1 MFITDLSIR
10 RPTVSWVMSLIL
22 IIFGL
27 FVFWKL
33 PVRELPNGIQPPV
46 VQVQVDYKSAAASI
60 VDQEVT
66 QVLEDVIG
74 GAEGIKNIDS
84 KSENGRS
91 TINVEFDTSIDLDN
105 AANDIRERVA
115 RVVDNL
121 PSESDPPQILKRAA
135 GFTTTMWLS
144 LSSSTWSDLEL
155 GDYAERFLVDQFSSV
170 KNVGRIRV
178 GGLREL
184 SIRVWVDPIKLAAN
198 DLTIKEVESAMRGE
212 NISLPAGTLEADNID
227 LTLNLDKSY
236 NDINSIKQ
244 LPIKKKNNKVIL
256 LSDVANVEFGP
267 VSEKTLFKAQTKDQI
282 NLKTVGIGI
291 YARSGASTVELSN
304 EIKKKIIEVKKSL
317 PEELDLRVSFNRAN
331 YVEAAIEEVY
341 KTLFIAFILVV
352 LIIYL
357 FLGNLKAVIVPAIAL
372 PVSLIASFLGLYIFG
387 LSINI
392 FVLLSFILA
401 IGIITDD
408 SVIMTD
414 AIYRRIE
421 NGENSL
427 VAAYKG
433 SKQISFAIIATTL
446 ILVAVFLPLIFI
458 KGISGTLF
466 RETAIALSF
475 SIVVSSFV
483 ALTLSP
489 MLASKFLNKKT
500 SKKFIIRKFEN
511 IFSNFANFYKETLG
525 TVIYKTRTVGIFIIF
540 IIIASIL
547 LFNFSKKELLP
558 MEDRGAYLIIGATD
572 EGSSFEY
579 TQEQAQK
586 VEARL
591 LPLLQA
597 EDSPYSRFIMRVPGF
612 GSSANSYNSFIII
625 ALLDD
630 WKNRKKGQQ
639 IVLREAIGKIVTLPQ
654 ALAFPISPQSI
665 RVSSYNKPVQMV
677 IYGSTY
683 EELEEIQKKIIR
695 KLRSNKNLSRIDS
708 DYNRN
713 KPEVKLIINK
723 NKAKDLGVSTKAI
736 GETLE
741 TLYGGKKITTFNKLG
756 KEYPIIVQQ
765 YLSDRRNKEG
775 VSKIFVRSETNSK
788 LISLANLVSF
798 KEEGSAKQLAR
809 YNRQRAVTISA
820 NINEGYTLTE
830 AIKFFEEVMSSEAPK
845 NQITW
850 KGKSEE
856 IKETSNE
863 LFIIFAL
870 ALLTAYLVMA
880 ATFNSFI
887 HPFIIV
893 LTVPLAI
900 FGGLVFILFLNSS
913 VNIFSQIALIILIG
927 ISTKNSI
934 LIVDFAN
941 QIRTTGKNIDTAVKE
956 ACAVRFRPI
965 IMTSLSTMIAMMPL
979 VIGNIGPG
987 AGEGSRLAVG
997 STILGGMIIST
1008 FFTLYVTPSMYLALA
1023 KNTKRIDVIDIE
1035 LKKNYLKNNIFIFI

>member
-1 MFITDLSIR
+1 MFITELSIK

-22 IIFGL
+22 IVFGL

-46 VQVQVDYKSAAASI
+46 VQVQVDYKSASASI
-60 VDQEVT
+60 IDQEVT
-66 QVLEDVIG
+66 QVVEDVIG

-91 TINVEFDTSIDLDN
+91 TINVEFDTGIDLDN

-170 KNVGRIRV
+170 KNVGRILV

-184 SIRVWVDPIKLAAN
+184 SIRVWIDPIKLAAN
-198 DLTIKEVESAMRGE
+198 DLSITEVESAIRGE

-244 LPIKKKNNKVIL
+244 LPIKKTDNKVIL
-256 LSDVANVEFGP
+256 LSDVANIEFGP

-291 YARSGASTVELSN
+291 YARSGASTVELSKD
-304 EIKKKIIEVKKSL
+304 IKKKILEVRKSL
-317 PEELDLRVSFNRAN
+317 PNELDLRVSFNRAN
-331 YVEAAIEEVY
+331 YVEAAINEVY
-341 KTLFIAFILVV
+341 KTLVIAFILVV

-421 NGENSL
+421 NGETPL

-458 KGISGTLF
+458 EGISGTLF
-466 RETAIALSF
+466 KETAIALSF

-489 MLASKFLNKKT
+489 MLASKFLYKKS
-500 SKKFIIRKFEN
+500 SKKVFIQKFEKIFLN
-511 IFSNFANFYKETLG
+511 FSNFYRETLD
-525 TVIYKTRTVGIFIIF
+525 VLVHKTKTMATFIIF

-547 LFNFSKKELLP
+547 LFSFSKKELLP
-558 MEDRGAYLIIGATD
+558 MEDRGAYLIIGFTD
-572 EGSSFEY
+572 EGTSFEY
-579 TQEQAQK
+579 TQQQAQK

-639 IVLREAIGKIVTLPQ
+639 VVLREAIGKIVTLPQ
-654 ALAFPISPQSI
+654 AVAFPISPQSI
-665 RVSSYNKPVQMV
+665 RVSNYNKPVQMV

-683 EELEEIQKKIIR
+683 EELEEKQKKIIR
-695 KLRSNKNLSRIDS
+695 ELRSNKNLSRIES
-708 DYNRN
+708 DYSRN

-723 NKAKDLGVSTKAI
+723 NKAKDLGVSTKSI

-775 VSKIFVRSETNSK
+775 VSKIFVRSETNGK
-788 LISLANLVSF
+788 LISLANLVNF
-798 KEEGSAKQLAR
+798 KEEGSAKELAR
-809 YNRQRAVTISA
+809 YNRQPAVTISA

-830 AIKFFEEVMSSEAPK
+830 AIKYFEEVMANLAPE

-887 HPFIIV
+887 HPFIII

-934 LIVDFAN
+934 LIVDYAN
-941 QIRTTGKNIDTAVKE
+941 RIRTTGKNIELSVKE
-956 ACAVRFRPI
+956 ACAARFRPI
-965 IMTSLSTMIAMMPL
+965 IMTSLSTMIAMLPL

-1008 FFTLYVTPSMYLALA
+1008 FFTLYLTPSMYLALA
-1023 KNTKRIDVIDIE
+1023 KNTKRIDVVDLE
-1035 LKKNYLKNNIFIFI
+1035 LKKELTKK

>member
-1 MFITDLSIR
+1 M
-10 RPTVSWVMSLIL
+10 
-22 IIFGL
+22 
-27 FVFWKL
+27 
-33 PVRELPNGIQPPV
+33 
-46 VQVQVDYKSAAASI
+46 
-60 VDQEVT
+60 
-66 QVLEDVIG
+66 
-74 GAEGIKNIDS
+74 
-84 KSENGRS
+84 
-91 TINVEFDTSIDLDN
+91 
-105 AANDIRERVA
+105 
-115 RVVDNL
+115 
-121 PSESDPPQILKRAA
+121 
-135 GFTTTMWLS
+135 
-144 LSSSTWSDLEL
+144 
-155 GDYAERFLVDQFSSV
+155 
-170 KNVGRIRV
+170 
-178 GGLREL
+178 
-184 SIRVWVDPIKLAAN
+184 
-198 DLTIKEVESAMRGE
+198 
-212 NISLPAGTLEADNID
+212 D

-236 NDINSIKQ
+236 SNIDTIKQ
-244 LPIKKKNNKVIL
+244 LPIKKSANKVII
-256 LSDVANVEFGP
+256 LSDIANIEFGP
-267 VSEKTLFKAQTKDQI
+267 VSEKTLFKAQTRDQL

-291 YARSGASTVELSN
+291 YARSGASTVELSDD
-304 EIKKKIIEVKKSL
+304 IKKKIVQIKKTL
-317 PEELDLRVSFNRAN
+317 PEGLDLRVAFNRAN

-341 KTLFIAFILVV
+341 KTLVTAFILVV

-414 AIYRRIE
+414 SIYRRIE
-421 NGENSL
+421 NGETPL
-427 VAAYKG
+427 LAAYKG

-446 ILVAVFLPLIFI
+446 ILIAVFLPLIFI
-458 KGISGTLF
+458 EGISGTLF

-489 MLASKFLNKKT
+489 MLASRFLAKKT
-500 SKKFIIRKFEN
+500 MKNIVIKKFEK
-511 IFSNFANFYKETLG
+511 IFINFSNFYKETLE
-525 TVIYKTRTVGIFIIF
+525 VVMNKTKVVTCFIIF
-540 IIIASIL
+540 IVIASVL
-547 LFNFSKKELLP
+547 LFNFTKKELLP
-558 MEDRGAYLIIGATD
+558 MEDRGAYLVIGFTD

-579 TQEQAQK
+579 TQEKAQE
-586 VEARL
+586 VEKRL
-591 LPLLQA
+591 IPLLQP

-612 GSSANSYNSFIII
+612 GGNANSFNSFIII

-630 WKNRKKGQQ
+630 WKNRNKNSQT
-639 IVLREAIGKIVTLPQ
+639 VMREAIGKIVTVPQ
-654 ALAFPISPQSI
+654 AVAFPISPQSI

-677 IYGSTY
+677 IYGRTY
-683 EELEEIQKKIIR
+683 EELEQVQKNVIR
-695 KLRSNKNLSRIDS
+695 KLRSNRNLSRIES

-723 NKAKDLGVSTKAI
+723 NKAKDLGVSTQSI
-736 GETLE
+736 GRTLE
-741 TLYGGKKITTFNKLG
+741 TLYGGKKITTFNRLG

-765 YLSDRRNKEG
+765 YLSDRRNKDG
-775 VSKIFVRSETNSK
+775 ISKIFVRSETSGK
-788 LISLANLVSF
+788 LISLANLVEF
-798 KEEGSAKQLAR
+798 KEEGSAKELAR

-820 NINEGYTLTE
+820 NISEGYTLSE
-830 AIKFFEEVMSSEAPK
+830 AITFFENIMSEIAPE
-845 NQITW
+845 NQIAW

-863 LFIIFAL
+863 LFLIFGL

-900 FGGLVFILFLNSS
+900 FGGLVFILFLNTSI
-913 VNIFSQIALIILIG
+913 NIFSQIALIILIG

-941 QIRTTGKNIDTAVKE
+941 QIRTTGKNIETAVKE
-956 ACAVRFRPI
+956 ACSVRFRPI
-965 IMTSLSTMIAMMPL
+965 IMTSLSTLIAMLPL

-987 AGEGSRLAVG
+987 AGEASRLAVG
-997 STILGGMIIST
+997 ATIFGGMIIST

-1023 KNTKRIDVIDIE
+1023 RNTKRIDAIDVE
-1035 LKKNYLKNNIFIFI
+1035 LNKQLTRK

>member
-1 MFITDLSIR
+1 M
-10 RPTVSWVMSLIL
+10 
-22 IIFGL
+22 
-27 FVFWKL
+27 
-33 PVRELPNGIQPPV
+33 
-46 VQVQVDYKSAAASI
+46 
-60 VDQEVT
+60 
-66 QVLEDVIG
+66 
-74 GAEGIKNIDS
+74 
-84 KSENGRS
+84 
-91 TINVEFDTSIDLDN
+91 
-105 AANDIRERVA
+105 
-115 RVVDNL
+115 
-121 PSESDPPQILKRAA
+121 
-135 GFTTTMWLS
+135 
-144 LSSSTWSDLEL
+144 
-155 GDYAERFLVDQFSSV
+155 
-170 KNVGRIRV
+170 
-178 GGLREL
+178 
-184 SIRVWVDPIKLAAN
+184 
-198 DLTIKEVESAMRGE
+198 
-212 NISLPAGTLEADNID
+212 
-227 LTLNLDKSY
+227 
-236 NDINSIKQ
+236 
-244 LPIKKKNNKVIL
+244 
-256 LSDVANVEFGP
+256 
-267 VSEKTLFKAQTKDQI
+267 
-282 NLKTVGIGI
+282 
-291 YARSGASTVELSN
+291 
-304 EIKKKIIEVKKSL
+304 
-317 PEELDLRVSFNRAN
+317 
-331 YVEAAIEEVY
+331 
-341 KTLFIAFILVV
+341 
-352 LIIYL
+352 
-357 FLGNLKAVIVPAIAL
+357 VPAIAL

-421 NGENSL
+421 NGETPL
-427 VAAYKG
+427 VAAYRG
-433 SKQISFAIIATTL
+433 SKQISFAIVATTL

-458 KGISGTLF
+458 EGITGTLF
-466 RETAIALSF
+466 KETAIALSF
-475 SIVVSSFV
+475 SIIISSFV

-489 MLASKFLNKKT
+489 MLASKFLNKKK
-500 SKKFIIRKFEN
+500 SKKIFVQKFDK
-511 IFSNFANFYKETLG
+511 IFSSFSNFYEDSLEVVVNKAKS
-525 TVIYKTRTVGIFIIF
+525 VGVFIIF
-540 IIIASIL
+540 IMITSAL
-547 LFNFSKKELLP
+547 LFSFSKKELLP

-597 EDSPYSRFIMRVPGF
+597 ENSPYSRFIMRVPGF
-612 GSSANSYNSFIII
+612 GNSANSYNSFIII

-630 WKNRKKGQQ
+630 WKKREKGQQ
-639 IVLREAIGKIVTLPQ
+639 VVLREAIGKIVTLPQ

-665 RVSSYNKPVQMV
+665 RVSNYNKPVQMV
-677 IYGSTY
+677 IYGNTY
-683 EELEEIQKKIIR
+683 DELELIQKKVIR
-695 KLRSNKNLSRIDS
+695 ALRSNKNLSRIES

-713 KPEVKLIINK
+713 KPEVKLIVNK
-723 NKAKDLGVSTKAI
+723 NKAKDLGVSTKTI

-765 YLSDRRNKEG
+765 YISDRRNKDG
-775 VSKIFVRSETNSK
+775 ISKIFVRSETNTK
-788 LISLANLVSF
+788 LISMANLISF
-798 KEEGSAKQLAR
+798 KNEGTAKQLAR

-830 AIKFFEEVMSSEAPK
+830 AIKFFENVMADIAPK
-845 NQITW
+845 NQKTW

-863 LFIIFAL
+863 LFMIFAL

-887 HPFIIV
+887 HPFIII

-934 LIVDFAN
+934 LIVDYAN
-941 QIRTTGKNIDTAVKE
+941 QIRATGKNVISAVKE
-956 ACAVRFRPI
+956 ACLIRFRPI
-965 IMTSLSTMIAMMPL
+965 IMTSLSTMIAMLPL

-1008 FFTLYVTPSMYLALA
+1008 FFTLYVTPTMYLALA
-1023 KNTKRIDVIDIE
+1023 KNTKRIDSVDLE
-1035 LKKNYLKNNIFIFI
+1035 LRRELFKK

>member
-1 MFITDLSIR
+1 MYLTEVSIR
-10 RPTVSWVMSLIL
+10 RPVISWVMSLIL
-22 IIFGL
+22 ILFGI

-33 PVRELPNGIQPPV
+33 PVRELPSGLQPPI
-46 VQVQVDYKSAAASI
+46 VQIQIDYKSAAAPI

-66 QVLEDVIG
+66 QVVEDVIG
-74 GAEGIKNIDS
+74 GAEGIKNIES

-91 TINVEFDTSIDLDN
+91 TINVIFDTEIDLDN

-115 RVVDNL
+115 RIIDNL
-121 PSESDPPQILKRAA
+121 PTESDPPQILKQAA

-155 GDYAERFLVDQFSSV
+155 GDYAERYLVDTFSSV

-184 SIRVWVDPIKLAAN
+184 SIRVWIDPIKLAAN
-198 DLTIKEVESAMRGE
+198 DLTVQDVELALRRE
-212 NISLPAGTLEADNID
+212 NIRLPAGTLEANNID
-227 LTLNLDKSY
+227 LNLSLDKSY
-236 NDINSIKQ
+236 SDIDKIKQ
-244 LPIKKKNNKVIL
+244 LPIKKNEKKVLL
-256 LSDVANVEFGP
+256 LSDVANIEFGP
-267 VSEKTLFKAQTKDQI
+267 VSEKTLFKAQTKNKI

-291 YARSGASTVELSN
+291 YAKSGASTVELSKT
-304 EIKKKIIEVKKSL
+304 IRVKVAQVSKTL
-317 PEELDLRVSFNRAN
+317 PEGLTLEVAFDRAN
-331 YVEAAIEEVY
+331 YVSAAIEEVY
-341 KTLFIAFILVV
+341 KTLIIAFILVV
-352 LIIYL
+352 IIIYL

-372 PVSLIASFLGLYIFG
+372 PVSLIASFLGLYLFG

-421 NGENSL
+421 KGETPL

-433 SKQISFAIIATTL
+433 SKQITFAIIATTL
-446 ILVAVFLPLIFI
+446 ILIAVFLPLIFI
-458 KGISGTLF
+458 EGISGTLF
-466 RETAIALSF
+466 KETAIALSF
-475 SIVVSSFV
+475 SIIISSFV

-489 MLASKFLNKKT
+489 MLASKFLTKKT
-500 SKKFIIRKFEN
+500 NKNFIIKKFEKYFQS
-511 IFSNFANFYKETLG
+511 FSKFYKETLNILIDKSKM
-525 TVIYKTRTVGIFIIF
+525 VSIFIIF
-540 IIIASIL
+540 IIITSIL

-558 MEDRGAYLIIGATD
+558 MEDRGAYLVIGFTD

-579 TQEQAQK
+579 TQEKAQIIEK
-586 VEARL
+586 RL
-591 LPLLQA
+591 TPLLQA
-597 EDSPYSRFIMRVPGF
+597 DDSPYARFIMRVPGF

-625 ALLDD
+625 ALLDN
-630 WKNRKKGQQ
+630 WKNRDKNSQT
-639 IVLREAIGKIVTLPQ
+639 IMREAIGKIVTVPQ
-654 ALAFPISPQSI
+654 AVAFPISPQSI

-683 EELEEIQKKIIR
+683 EELEEIQKKIINNLR
-695 KLRSNKNLSRIDS
+695 KNPSLSRIES
-708 DYNRN
+708 DYSRN

-723 NKAKDLGVSTKAI
+723 SKAKDLGISTESI
-736 GETLE
+736 GRTLE
-741 TLYGGKKITTFNKLG
+741 ILYGGKKVTTFNKLG
-756 KEYPIIVQQ
+756 KEYPIILQQ
-765 YLSDRRNKEG
+765 YISDRRNKDG
-775 VSKIFVRSETNSK
+775 ISKIFVRSKDGE
-788 LISLANLVSF
+788 LISLVNLVEF
-798 KEEGSAKQLAR
+798 VEEGNAKELNR

-820 NINEGYTLTE
+820 NINENYTLSE
-830 AIKFFEEVMSSEAPK
+830 AIRFLEDTVSQVSPE
-845 NQITW
+845 NQIAW

-856 IKETSNE
+856 LKETTNE

-880 ATFNSFI
+880 ATFNSFV
-887 HPFIIV
+887 HPFIII

-941 QIRTTGKNIDTAVKE
+941 QLRTKGKNIQDSIKE
-956 ACAVRFRPI
+956 ACDLRFRPI
-965 IMTSLSTMIAMMPL
+965 IMTSLSTMIAMLPL

-987 AGEGSRLAVG
+987 AGEASRLSVG

-1008 FFTLYVTPSMYLALA
+1008 FFTLYVTPSMYLLLA
-1023 KNTKRIDVIDIE
+1023 KNTKRIDAVDID
-1035 LKKNYLKNNIFIFI
+1035 LKKQLN

>member
-1 MFITDLSIR
+1 MFITELSIR
-10 RPTVSWVMSLIL
+10 RPVVSWVMSLIL
-22 IIFGL
+22 IVFGL

-33 PVRELPNGIQPPV
+33 PVRELPSGIQPPV
-46 VQVQVDYKSAAASI
+46 VQVQVNYNSAAAPL
-60 VDQEVT
+60 VNQEVT

-91 TINVEFDTSIDLDN
+91 TINIEFDTSIELDN
-105 AANDIRERVA
+105 AANDVRERVA

-121 PSESDPPQILKRAA
+121 PSEADPPQILKRAA
-135 GFTTTMWLS
+135 GFTTTMWLA

-155 GDYAERFLVDQFSSV
+155 GDYAERYLVDTFSSV
-170 KNVGRIRV
+170 KNVGRILV

-184 SIRVWVDPIKLAAN
+184 SIRVWIDPIKLAAN
-198 DLTIKEVESAMRGE
+198 DLTIQEVEQALRGE
-212 NISLPAGTLEADNID
+212 NIRLPAGTLEADNID

-236 NDINSIKQ
+236 NSIETIEQ
-244 LPIKKKNNKVIL
+244 LPIKKNNKQIVT
-256 LSDVANVEFGP
+256 LSDVAKIEFGP
-267 VSEKTLFKAQTKDQI
+267 VSEKTLFKAQRKDQL

-291 YARSGASTVELSN
+291 YARSGASTVELSK
-304 EIKKKIIEVKKSL
+304 EIKKKIFEVNKTL
-317 PEELDLRVSFNRAN
+317 PDGLKLEIAFNRAT
-331 YVEAAIEEVY
+331 YVGAAINEVY
-341 KTLFIAFILVV
+341 KTLVIAFILVV
-352 LIIYL
+352 IIIYL

-372 PVSLIASFLGLYIFG
+372 PVSLIASFLGIYLFG

-421 NGENSL
+421 NGETPL
-427 VAAYKG
+427 VASYKG
-433 SKQISFAIIATTL
+433 SKQITFAIIATTL
-446 ILVAVFLPLIFI
+446 ILIAVFLPLIFI
-458 KGISGTLF
+458 EGISGTLF
-466 RETAIALSF
+466 KETAIALSF

-489 MLASKFLNKKT
+489 MLASKFLTKKT
-500 SKKFIIRKFEN
+500 DKNFIINRFEKFFLS
-511 IFSNFANFYKETLG
+511 FSKFYEETL
-525 TVIYKTRTVGIFIIF
+525 TVLMKKTKSITIFIIL
-540 IIIASIL
+540 IIVGSIL
-547 LFNFSKKELLP
+547 LFDFSKKELLP
-558 MEDRGAYLIIGATD
+558 MEDRGAYLVIGFTD

-579 TQEQAQK
+579 TQEKAQVIEK
-586 VEARL
+586 RL
-591 LPLLQA
+591 IPLLQ
-597 EDSPYSRFIMRVPGF
+597 EENSPYSRFIMRVPGF
-612 GSSANSYNSFIII
+612 GSSANSFNSFIII
-625 ALLDD
+625 ALLDNWD
-630 WKNRKKGQQ
+630 NRKKNSQT
-639 IVLREAIGKIVTLPQ
+639 VMREAIGKIVTVPQ
-654 ALAFPISPQSI
+654 AVAFPISPQSI

-683 EELEEIQKKIIR
+683 EELEKIQSQVIR
-695 KLRSNKNLSRIDS
+695 TLRKNGNLSRIES
-708 DYNRN
+708 DYSRN
-713 KPEVKLIINK
+713 KPEVKLLINK
-723 NKAKDLGVSTKAI
+723 NKAKDLGVSTEKI
-736 GETLE
+736 GRTLE
-741 TLYGGKKITTFNKLG
+741 TLYGGKRVTTFNKLG
-756 KEYPIIVQQ
+756 KEYPIILQQ
-765 YLSDRRNKEG
+765 YLADRRNKEG
-775 VSKIFVRSETNSK
+775 ISKIFVRSDTTGK
-788 LISLANLVSF
+788 LISLVNLVDF
-798 KEEGSAKQLAR
+798 KEVGAAKELSR
-809 YNRQRAVTISA
+809 YNRQPAVTISA
-820 NINEGYTLTE
+820 NISENYSLSD
-830 AIKFFEEVMSSEAPK
+830 AIKYLENTMEKVAPQ

-856 IKETSNE
+856 VKETSNE

-880 ATFNSFI
+880 ATFNSFV
-887 HPFIIV
+887 HPFIII

-934 LIVDFAN
+934 LIVDYAN
-941 QIRTTGKNIDTAVKE
+941 QIRTKGKNIETAVKE
-956 ACAVRFRPI
+956 ACSIRFRPI

-1008 FFTLYVTPSMYLALA
+1008 FFTLYVTPTMYLALA
-1023 KNTKRIDVIDIE
+1023 KNTKRIDAVDIE
-1035 LKKNYLKNNIFIFI
+1035 LKKELR

>member
-1 MFITDLSIR
+1 MLITELSIR
-10 RPTVSWVMSLIL
+10 RPVVSWVMSLIL
-22 IIFGL
+22 IVFGL

-33 PVRELPNGIQPPV
+33 PVRELPSGLQPPV
-46 VQVQVDYKSAAASI
+46 VQVQVDYASASAPI
-60 VDQEVT
+60 IDQEVT

-84 KSENGRS
+84 KSSNGRS
-91 TINVEFDTSIDLDN
+91 TIKVEFDTSIDLDN

-121 PSESDPPQILKRAA
+121 PSESDPPQILKQAA
-135 GFTTTMWLS
+135 GFTTTMWLA

-155 GDYAERFLVDQFSSV
+155 GDYAERYLVDTFSSV
-170 KNVGRIRV
+170 KNVGRILV

-198 DLTIKEVESAMRGE
+198 DLTVQEVERALRGE
-212 NISLPAGTLEADNID
+212 NIRLPAGTLEANNID

-236 NDINSIKQ
+236 NSIETIKQ
-244 LPIKKKNNKVIL
+244 LPIKKTNKKVVV
-256 LSDVANVEFGP
+256 LSDVANIEFGP
-267 VSEKTLFKAQTKDQI
+267 VSEKTLFKAQRKDQL

-291 YARSGASTVELSN
+291 YARSGASTVELSK
-304 EIKKKIIEVKKSL
+304 EIKKKITEVNKSL
-317 PEELDLRVSFNRAN
+317 PEGLKIEIAFNRAT
-331 YVEAAIEEVY
+331 YIGAAINEVY
-341 KTLFIAFILVV
+341 KTLIIAFVLVV
-352 LIIYL
+352 IIIYL

-372 PVSLIASFLGLYIFG
+372 PVSLIASFLGIYIFG

-421 NGENSL
+421 NGENPL

-433 SKQISFAIIATTL
+433 SKQITFAIIATTL
-446 ILVAVFLPLIFI
+446 ILIAVFLPLIFI
-458 KGISGTLF
+458 EGISGTLF

-489 MLASKFLNKKT
+489 MLASKFLNKKNN
-500 SKKFIIRKFEN
+500 KNFFIRKFEKFFLG
-511 IFSNFANFYKETLG
+511 FSKFYQETLE
-525 TVIYKTRTVGIFIIF
+525 VLVKKTKTISVFIIF
-540 IIIASIL
+540 IIIASVL

-558 MEDRGAYLIIGATD
+558 MEDRGAYLVIGFTD

-579 TQEQAQK
+579 TQEKAQVIEK
-586 VEARL
+586 RL
-591 LPLLQA
+591 IPLLQA
-597 EDSPYSRFIMRVPGF
+597 ENSPYSRFIMRVPGF
-612 GSSANSYNSFIII
+612 GSSATSYNSFIII
-625 ALLDD
+625 ALLDH
-630 WKNRKKGQQ
+630 WKNRKQDSQ
-639 IVLREAIGKIVTLPQ
+639 TVMRQAIGKIVTVPQ
-654 ALAFPISPQSI
+654 AVAFPISPQSI

-683 EELEEIQKKIIR
+683 EELESIQNEVIG
-695 KLRSNKNLSRIDS
+695 KLRRNRNLSRIES
-708 DYNRN
+708 DYSRN

-723 NKAKDLGVSTKAI
+723 NKAKDLGVST
-736 GETLE
+736 ETVGKSLE
-741 TLYGGKKITTFNKLG
+741 TLYGGKRVTTFNKLG
-756 KEYPIIVQQ
+756 KEYPIILQQ

-775 VSKIFVRSETNSK
+775 ISKIFVRSDTTGK
-788 LISLANLVSF
+788 LISLVNLVNF
-798 KEEGSAKQLAR
+798 KEEGTAKELSR

-820 NINEGYTLTE
+820 NISENYTLSE
-830 AIKFFEEVMSSEAPK
+830 AIKYLENIMAEVSPK
-845 NQITW
+845 SQITW

-887 HPFIIV
+887 HPFIII

-913 VNIFSQIALIILIG
+913 VNIFSQIALVILIG

-934 LIVDFAN
+934 LIVDYAN
-941 QIRTTGKNIDTAVKE
+941 QIRTTGKNIETAVKE
-956 ACAVRFRPI
+956 ACSIRFRPI

-997 STILGGMIIST
+997 ATILGGMIIST
-1008 FFTLYVTPSMYLALA
+1008 FFTLYVTPTMYLSLA
-1023 KNTKRIDVIDIE
+1023 KNTKRIDAVDIE
-1035 LKKNYLKNNIFIFI
+1035 LKKELR

>member
-1 MFITDLSIR
+1 MFITALSIK
-10 RPTVSWVMSLIL
+10 RPVVSAVFSLIL
-22 IIFGL
+22 VVLGL
-27 FVFWKL
+27 FGFWKL
-33 PVRELPNGIQPPV
+33 PVRELPSGLQPPV
-46 VQVQVDYKSAAASI
+46 VQVQVDYASASAPI
-60 VDQEVT
+60 IDQEVT

-84 KSENGRS
+84 KSSNGRS
-91 TINVEFDTSIDLDN
+91 TIKVEFDTSIDLDN
-105 AANDIRERVA
+105 AAYDIRERVA

-121 PSESDPPQILKRAA
+121 PSESDPPQILKQAA
-135 GFTTTMWLS
+135 GFTTTMWLA

-155 GDYAERFLVDQFSSV
+155 GDYAERYLVDTFSSV
-170 KNVGRIRV
+170 KNVGRILV

-198 DLTIKEVESAMRGE
+198 DLTVQEVERALRGE
-212 NISLPAGTLEADNID
+212 NIRLPAGTLEANNID

-236 NDINSIKQ
+236 NSIETIKQ
-244 LPIKKKNNKVIL
+244 LPIKKTNKKVVV
-256 LSDVANVEFGP
+256 LSDVANIEFGP
-267 VSEKTLFKAQTKDQI
+267 VSEKTLFKAQRKDQL

-291 YARSGASTVELSN
+291 YARSGASTVELSK
-304 EIKKKIIEVKKSL
+304 EKKKKIAKVNKSL
-317 PEELDLRVSFNRAN
+317 PDGLELEVAFNRAT
-331 YVEAAIEEVY
+331 YIGAAINEVY
-341 KTLFIAFILVV
+341 KTLIIAFVLVV
-352 LIIYL
+352 IIIYL

-372 PVSLIASFLGLYIFG
+372 PVSLIASFLGIYIFG

-421 NGENSL
+421 NGENPL

-433 SKQISFAIIATTL
+433 SKQITFAIIATTL
-446 ILVAVFLPLIFI
+446 ILIAVFLPLIFI
-458 KGISGTLF
+458 EGISGTLF

-489 MLASKFLNKKT
+489 MLASKFLNKKNN
-500 SKKFIIRKFEN
+500 KNFIIRKFEK
-511 IFSNFANFYKETLG
+511 FFLGFAKFYRETLEVLVKKTK
-525 TVIYKTRTVGIFIIF
+525 TVSVFIIF
-540 IIIASIL
+540 IIVASIL

-558 MEDRGAYLIIGATD
+558 MEDRGAYLVIGFTD

-579 TQEQAQK
+579 TQEKAQVIEK
-586 VEARL
+586 RL
-591 LPLLQA
+591 IPLLQA
-597 EDSPYSRFIMRVPGF
+597 ENSPYSRFIMRVPGF
-612 GSSANSYNSFIII
+612 GSSATSYNSFIII
-625 ALLDD
+625 ALLDH
-630 WKNRKKGQQ
+630 WKNRKQDSQ
-639 IVLREAIGKIVTLPQ
+639 TVMRQAIGKIVTVPQ
-654 ALAFPISPQSI
+654 AVAFPISPQSI

-683 EELEEIQKKIIR
+683 EELERIQSEVIG
-695 KLRSNKNLSRIDS
+695 KLRRNNNLSRLES
-708 DYNRN
+708 DYTRN

-723 NKAKDLGVSTKAI
+723 NKAKDLGVSTETI
-736 GETLE
+736 GKSLE
-741 TLYGGKKITTFNKLG
+741 TLYGGKRVTTFNKLG
-756 KEYPIIVQQ
+756 KEYPIILQQ

-775 VSKIFVRSETNSK
+775 ISKIFVRSDTTGK
-788 LISLANLVSF
+788 LISLTNLVNF
-798 KEEGSAKQLAR
+798 KEEGTAKELAR

-820 NINEGYTLTE
+820 NISENYTLSE
-830 AIKFFEEVMSSEAPK
+830 AIKYLENTMAEVSPQS
-845 NQITW
+845 QITW

-887 HPFIIV
+887 HPFIII

-913 VNIFSQIALIILIG
+913 INIFSQIALVILIG

-934 LIVDFAN
+934 LIVDYAN
-941 QIRTTGKNIDTAVKE
+941 QIRTTGKNIETAVKE
-956 ACAVRFRPI
+956 ACSIRFRPI

-997 STILGGMIIST
+997 ATILGGMIIST
-1008 FFTLYVTPSMYLALA
+1008 FFTLYVTPTMYLALA
-1023 KNTKRIDVIDIE
+1023 KNTKRIDAIDLE
-1035 LKKNYLKNNIFIFI
+1035 LNRQLKR

>member
-372 PVSLIASFLGLYIFG
+372 PVSLIASFLGLYVFG

-500 SKKFIIRKFEN
+500 SKKFIIQKFEN
-511 IFSNFANFYKETLG
+511 IFLNFANFYKETLG
-525 TVIYKTRTVGIFIIF
+525 TVIYKTRTVGIFIIL

-547 LFNFSKKELLP
+547 LFTFSKKELLP

-1035 LKKNYLKNNIFIFI
+1035 LKRELSKK

>member
-1 MFITDLSIR
+1 MFITELSIK

-46 VQVQVDYKSAAASI
+46 VQIQVDYKSAAASV

-66 QVLEDVIG
+66 QVVEDVIG

-115 RVVDNL
+115 RIVDNL

-144 LSSSTWSDLEL
+144 LSSSSWSDLEL
-155 GDYAERFLVDQFSSV
+155 GDYAERFLIDQFSSV

-184 SIRVWVDPIKLAAN
+184 SIRVWIDPIRLAAN
-198 DLTIKEVESAMRGE
+198 NLTIQEVEVALRGE
-212 NISLPAGTLEADNID
+212 NISLPAGTLEANNID

-236 NDINSIKQ
+236 NDINTIKQ
-244 LPIKKKNNKVIL
+244 LPIKKTGNKVIL
-256 LSDVANVEFGP
+256 LSDVANIEFGP
-267 VSEKTLFKAQTKDQI
+267 VSEKTLFKAQTRDQI

-304 EIKKKIIEVKKSL
+304 DIKKKMVEVKKSL

-341 KTLFIAFILVV
+341 KTLMIAFILVV
-352 LIIYL
+352 MIIYL

-421 NGENSL
+421 NGETPL

-458 KGISGTLF
+458 EGISGTLF
-466 RETAIALSF
+466 KETAIALSF

-489 MLASKFLNKKT
+489 MLASKFLHKKT
-500 SKKFIIRKFEN
+500 SKIIFIQKFEK
-511 IFSNFANFYKETLG
+511 IFLSFANFYKETLNIIINKTK
-525 TVIYKTRTVGIFIIF
+525 TVSIFIIF
-540 IIIASIL
+540 IIIASVL
-547 LFNFSKKELLP
+547 LFSFSKKELLP

-591 LPLLQA
+591 IPLLQT
-597 EDSPYSRFIMRVPGF
+597 EDSSYSRFIMRVPGF

-639 IVLREAIGKIVTLPQ
+639 DILREAIGKIVTLPQ

-665 RVSSYNKPVQMV
+665 RVSNYNKPVQMV

-683 EELEEIQKKIIR
+683 EELEKTQKKVIK
-695 KLRSNKNLSRIDS
+695 KLRSNKNLSRIES

-713 KPEVKLIINK
+713 KPEIKLIINK
-723 NKAKDLGVSTKAI
+723 NKAKDLGVSIKSI

-775 VSKIFVRSETNSK
+775 ISKIFIRSETSKK
-788 LISLANLVSF
+788 LISLANLVNF
-798 KEEGSAKQLAR
+798 KEQGSAKELAR
-809 YNRQRAVTISA
+809 YNRQRAITISA
-820 NINEGYTLTE
+820 NINENYTLTE
-830 AIKFFEEVMSSEAPK
+830 AMKYFEEVVTELAPE

-900 FGGLVFILFLNSS
+900 FGGLIFILFLNSS

-934 LIVDFAN
+934 LIIDYAN
-941 QIRTTGKNIDTAVKE
+941 QIRTTGKNIETAVKD
-956 ACAVRFRPI
+956 ACTVRFRPI

-1023 KNTKRIDVIDIE
+1023 KNTKRIDAVDIE
-1035 LKKNYLKNNIFIFI
+1035 LNKQIFKK

>member
-1 MFITDLSIR
+1 MFITELSIK

-22 IIFGL
+22 IVFGL

-46 VQVQVDYKSAAASI
+46 VQVQVDYKSASASI
-60 VDQEVT
+60 IDQEVT
-66 QVLEDVIG
+66 QVVEDVIG

-91 TINVEFDTSIDLDN
+91 TINVEFDTGIDLDN

-170 KNVGRIRV
+170 KNVGRILV

-184 SIRVWVDPIKLAAN
+184 SIRVWIDPIKLAAN
-198 DLTIKEVESAMRGE
+198 DLSITEVESAIRGE

-236 NDINSIKQ
+236 NDIDSIKQ
-244 LPIKKKNNKVIL
+244 LPIKKTDNKVIL
-256 LSDVANVEFGP
+256 LSDVANIEFGP

-291 YARSGASTVELSN
+291 YARSGASTVELSKD
-304 EIKKKIIEVKKSL
+304 IKKKILEVRKSL
-317 PEELDLRVSFNRAN
+317 PDELDLRVSFNRAN
-331 YVEAAIEEVY
+331 YVEAAINEVY
-341 KTLFIAFILVV
+341 KTLVIAFILVV

-421 NGENSL
+421 NGETPL

-458 KGISGTLF
+458 EGISGTLF
-466 RETAIALSF
+466 KETAIALSF

-489 MLASKFLNKKT
+489 MLASKFLYKKS
-500 SKKFIIRKFEN
+500 SKKVFIQKFERIFLN
-511 IFSNFANFYKETLG
+511 FSNFYRETLD
-525 TVIYKTRTVGIFIIF
+525 VLVHKTKTMATFIIF

-547 LFNFSKKELLP
+547 LFSFSKKELLP
-558 MEDRGAYLIIGATD
+558 MEDRGAYLIIGFTD
-572 EGSSFEY
+572 EGTSFEY
-579 TQEQAQK
+579 TQQQAQK

-639 IVLREAIGKIVTLPQ
+639 VVLREAIGKIVTLPQ
-654 ALAFPISPQSI
+654 AVAFPISPQSI
-665 RVSSYNKPVQMV
+665 RVSNYNKPVQMV

-683 EELEEIQKKIIR
+683 EELEEKQKKIIR
-695 KLRSNKNLSRIDS
+695 ELRSNKNLSRIES

-723 NKAKDLGVSTKAI
+723 NKAKDLGVSTKSI

-775 VSKIFVRSETNSK
+775 VSKIFVRSETNGK
-788 LISLANLVSF
+788 LISLANLVNF
-798 KEEGSAKQLAR
+798 KEEGSAKELAR
-809 YNRQRAVTISA
+809 YNRQPAVTISA

-830 AIKFFEEVMSSEAPK
+830 AIKYFEEVMANLAPE

-887 HPFIIV
+887 HPFIII

-934 LIVDFAN
+934 LIVDYAN
-941 QIRTTGKNIDTAVKE
+941 RIRTTGKNIELSVKE
-956 ACAVRFRPI
+956 ACAARFRPI
-965 IMTSLSTMIAMMPL
+965 IMTSLSTMIAMLPL

-1008 FFTLYVTPSMYLALA
+1008 FFTLYLTPSMYLALA
-1023 KNTKRIDVIDIE
+1023 KNTKRIDVVDLE
-1035 LKKNYLKNNIFIFI
+1035 LKKELTKK

>member
-10 RPTVSWVMSLIL
+10 RPVVSSVFSLIL
-22 IIFGL
+22 IVFGI

-33 PVRELPNGIQPPV
+33 PVRELPSGLQPPV
-46 VQVQVDYKSAAASI
+46 VQIQVDYKSAAAPI
-60 VDQEVT
+60 IDQEVT
-66 QVLEDVIG
+66 QVIEDVIG

-84 KSENGRS
+84 KSSNGRS
-91 TINVEFDTSIDLDN
+91 TIKVEFDTSIDLDN

-121 PSESDPPQILKRAA
+121 PSESDPPQILKQAA
-135 GFTTTMWLS
+135 GFTTTMWLA

-155 GDYAERFLVDQFSSV
+155 GDYAERYLVDTFSSV
-170 KNVGRIRV
+170 KNVGRILV

-198 DLTIKEVESAMRGE
+198 DLTVQEVERALRGE
-212 NISLPAGTLEADNID
+212 NIRLPAGTLEANNID

-236 NDINSIKQ
+236 NSIETIKQ
-244 LPIKKKNNKVIL
+244 LPIKKTNKKVVV
-256 LSDVANVEFGP
+256 LSDVANIEFGP
-267 VSEKTLFKAQTKDQI
+267 VSEKTLFKAQRKDQL

-291 YARSGASTVELSN
+291 YARSGASTVELSK
-304 EIKKKIIEVKKSL
+304 EIKKKIAKVNKSL
-317 PEELDLRVSFNRAN
+317 PEGLELEVAFNRAT
-331 YVEAAIEEVY
+331 YIGAAINEVY
-341 KTLFIAFILVV
+341 KTLIIAFVLVV
-352 LIIYL
+352 IIIYL

-372 PVSLIASFLGLYIFG
+372 PVSLIASFLGIYIFG

-421 NGENSL
+421 NGENPL

-433 SKQISFAIIATTL
+433 SKQITFAIIATTL
-446 ILVAVFLPLIFI
+446 ILIAVFLPLIFI
-458 KGISGTLF
+458 EGISGTLF

-489 MLASKFLNKKT
+489 MLASKFLNKKNN
-500 SKKFIIRKFEN
+500 KNFIIRKFEKFFLG
-511 IFSNFANFYKETLG
+511 FSKFYQETLEVLVKKTK
-525 TVIYKTRTVGIFIIF
+525 TVSVFIIF
-540 IIIASIL
+540 IIVASIL

-558 MEDRGAYLIIGATD
+558 IEDRGAYLVIGFTD

-579 TQEQAQK
+579 TQEKAQVIEK
-586 VEARL
+586 RL
-591 LPLLQA
+591 IPLLQA
-597 EDSPYSRFIMRVPGF
+597 ENSPYSRFIMRVPGF
-612 GSSANSYNSFIII
+612 GSSATSYNSFIII
-625 ALLDD
+625 ALLDH
-630 WKNRKKGQQ
+630 WKNRKQDSQ
-639 IVLREAIGKIVTLPQ
+639 TVMRQAIGKIVTVPQ
-654 ALAFPISPQSI
+654 AVAFPISPQSI

-683 EELEEIQKKIIR
+683 EELERIQSEVIG
-695 KLRSNKNLSRIDS
+695 KLRRNRNLSRLES
-708 DYNRN
+708 DYTRN

-723 NKAKDLGVSTKAI
+723 NKAKDLGVSTETI
-736 GETLE
+736 GKSLE
-741 TLYGGKKITTFNKLG
+741 TLYGGKRVTTFNKLG
-756 KEYPIIVQQ
+756 KEYPIILQQ

-775 VSKIFVRSETNSK
+775 ISKIFVRSDTTGK
-788 LISLANLVSF
+788 LISLTNLVNF
-798 KEEGSAKQLAR
+798 KEEGTAKELAR

-820 NINEGYTLTE
+820 NISENYTLSE
-830 AIKFFEEVMSSEAPK
+830 AIKYLENTMAEVSPQS
-845 NQITW
+845 QITW

-887 HPFIIV
+887 HPFIII

-913 VNIFSQIALIILIG
+913 INIFSQIALVILIG

-934 LIVDFAN
+934 LIVDYAN
-941 QIRTTGKNIDTAVKE
+941 QIRTTGKNIETAVKE
-956 ACAVRFRPI
+956 ACSIRFRPI

-997 STILGGMIIST
+997 ATILGGMIIST
-1008 FFTLYVTPSMYLALA
+1008 FFTLYVTPTMYLALA
-1023 KNTKRIDVIDIE
+1023 KNTKRIDAIDLE
-1035 LKKNYLKNNIFIFI
+1035 LNRQLKR

>member
-1 MFITDLSIR
+1 MFITDLSIK
-10 RPTVSWVMSLIL
+10 RPAVSWVMSLIL

-46 VQVQVDYKSAAASI
+46 VQIQVNYKSAAASI
-60 VDQEVT
+60 VDQEIT
-66 QVLEDVIG
+66 QVVEDVIG

-91 TINVEFDTSIDLDN
+91 TINVEFDTSINLDN
-105 AANDIRERVA
+105 AANDIRERVS

-121 PSESDPPQILKRAA
+121 PTESDPPQILKRAA

-144 LSSSTWSDLEL
+144 LSSKTWSDLEL
-155 GDYAERFLVDQFSSV
+155 GDYAERYLIDQFSSV
-170 KNVGRIRV
+170 RNVGRILV

-184 SIRVWVDPIKLAAN
+184 SIRVWIDPIKLAAN
-198 DLTIKEVESAMRGE
+198 DLTIQEVEKALRGE
-212 NISLPAGTLEADNID
+212 NISLPAGTLEAENVD

-236 NDINSIKQ
+236 NNVKTLEQ
-244 LPIKKKNNKVIL
+244 LPIKKSSNKIIL
-256 LSDVANVEFGP
+256 LSDIANIEFGP

-291 YARSGASTVELSN
+291 YAKSGASTVELSEN
-304 EIKKKIIEVKKSL
+304 IKKRIIEVKKSL
-317 PEELDLRVSFNRAN
+317 PDELDLRVSFNRAT
-331 YVEAAIEEVY
+331 YVKAAINEVY
-341 KTLFIAFILVV
+341 KTLIIAFILVV
-352 LIIYL
+352 IIIYL

-372 PVSLIASFLGLYIFG
+372 PVSLIASFLGLYLFD

-421 NGENSL
+421 NGESPL

-446 ILVAVFLPLIFI
+446 ILIAVFLPLIFI
-458 KGISGTLF
+458 EGISGTLF

-475 SIVVSSFV
+475 SIIVSSFV

-489 MLASKFLNKKT
+489 MLASKFLTKRNLKNKIV
-500 SKKFIIRKFEN
+500 KKFERFFLN
-511 IFSNFANFYKETLG
+511 LSNVYKDTLS
-525 TVIYKTRTVGIFIIF
+525 VLINKSKLVSIFIIF
-540 IIIASIL
+540 IVLISIF
-547 LFNFSKKELLP
+547 LFNFTKKELLP
-558 MEDRGAYLIIGATD
+558 MEDRGVYLVIGFTD
-572 EGSSFEY
+572 EGRSFEY
-579 TQEQAQK
+579 TQEKAQE
-586 VEARL
+586 VEKRL
-591 LPLLQA
+591 IPLLQA

-625 ALLDD
+625 ALLDN
-630 WKNRKKGQQ
+630 WKNRSKDSQT
-639 IVLREAIGKIVTLPQ
+639 IMREAIGKIVTLPE
-654 ALAFPISPQSI
+654 AVAFPISPQSI
-665 RVSSYNKPVQMV
+665 RISNYNKPVQMV
-677 IYGSTY
+677 IYGRTY
-683 EELEEIQKKIIR
+683 EELEKIQNNVIKKIR
-695 KLRSNKNLSRIDS
+695 LNKNLSRIES

-723 NKAKDLGVSTKAI
+723 NIAKDLGVSTESI
-736 GETLE
+736 GKTLE
-741 TLYGGKKITTFNKLG
+741 TLYGGKKITTFNRLG

-765 YLSDRRNKEG
+765 YLSDRRNKDG
-775 VSKIFVRSETNSK
+775 ISKIFVRSETSGK
-788 LISLANLVSF
+788 LISLANLVKF
-798 KEEGSAKQLAR
+798 KEEGSAKELSR
-809 YNRQRAVTISA
+809 YNRQSAVTISA
-820 NINEGYTLTE
+820 NISENYTLSE
-830 AIKFFEEVMSSEAPK
+830 AISYLENTMIEIAPN

-856 IKETSNE
+856 IKETSSE
-863 LFIIFAL
+863 LMIIFIL

-887 HPFIIV
+887 HPFIII

-913 VNIFSQIALIILIG
+913 INIFSQIALIILIG

-934 LIVDFAN
+934 LIVDYAN
-941 QIRTTGKNIDTAVKE
+941 QIRTTGKNIESAVRD
-956 ACAVRFRPI
+956 ACNIRFRPI
-965 IMTSLSTMIAMMPL
+965 MMTSLSTMIAMLPL

-997 STILGGMIIST
+997 ATILGGMIIST
-1008 FFTLYVTPSMYLALA
+1008 IFTLYVTPSMYIALA
-1023 KNTKRIDVIDIE
+1023 KKTNRIDAVDIE
-1035 LKKNYLKNNIFIFI
+1035 LNKQLTKK

>member
-1 MFITDLSIR
+1 MYLTEVSIR
-10 RPTVSWVMSLIL
+10 RPVISWVMSLIL
-22 IIFGL
+22 ILFGI

-33 PVRELPNGIQPPV
+33 PVRELPSGLQPPI
-46 VQVQVDYKSAAASI
+46 VQIQIDYKSAAAPI

-66 QVLEDVIG
+66 QVVEDVIG
-74 GAEGIKNIDS
+74 GAEGIKNIES

-91 TINVEFDTSIDLDN
+91 TINVIFDTEIDLDN

-115 RVVDNL
+115 RIIDNL
-121 PSESDPPQILKRAA
+121 PTESDPPQILKQAA

-155 GDYAERFLVDQFSSV
+155 GDYAERYLVDTFSSV

-184 SIRVWVDPIKLAAN
+184 SIRVWIDPIKLAAN
-198 DLTIKEVESAMRGE
+198 DLTVQDVELALRRE
-212 NISLPAGTLEADNID
+212 NIRLPAGTLEANNID
-227 LTLNLDKSY
+227 LNLSLDKSY
-236 NDINSIKQ
+236 SDIDKIKQ
-244 LPIKKKNNKVIL
+244 LPIKKNEKKVLL
-256 LSDVANVEFGP
+256 LSDVANIEFGP
-267 VSEKTLFKAQTKDQI
+267 VSEKTLFKAQTKNKI

-291 YARSGASTVELSN
+291 YAKSGASTVELSKT
-304 EIKKKIIEVKKSL
+304 IRVKVAQVSKTL
-317 PEELDLRVSFNRAN
+317 PEGLTLEVAFDRAN
-331 YVEAAIEEVY
+331 YVSAAIEEVY
-341 KTLFIAFILVV
+341 KTLIIAFILVV
-352 LIIYL
+352 IIIYL

-372 PVSLIASFLGLYIFG
+372 PVSLIASFLGLYLFG

-421 NGENSL
+421 KGETPL

-433 SKQISFAIIATTL
+433 SKQITFAIIATTL
-446 ILVAVFLPLIFI
+446 ILIAVFLPLIFI
-458 KGISGTLF
+458 EGISGTLF
-466 RETAIALSF
+466 KETAIALSF
-475 SIVVSSFV
+475 SIIISSFV

-489 MLASKFLNKKT
+489 MLASKFLTKKT
-500 SKKFIIRKFEN
+500 NKNFIIKKFEKYFQS
-511 IFSNFANFYKETLG
+511 FSKFYKETLNILIDKSKM
-525 TVIYKTRTVGIFIIF
+525 VSIFIIF
-540 IIIASIL
+540 IIITSIL

-558 MEDRGAYLIIGATD
+558 MEDRGAYLVIGFTD

-579 TQEQAQK
+579 TQEKAQIIEK
-586 VEARL
+586 RL
-591 LPLLQA
+591 TPLLQA
-597 EDSPYSRFIMRVPGF
+597 DDSPYARFIMRVPGF

-625 ALLDD
+625 ALLDN
-630 WKNRKKGQQ
+630 WKNRDKNSQT
-639 IVLREAIGKIVTLPQ
+639 IMREAIGKIVTVPQ
-654 ALAFPISPQSI
+654 AVAFPISPQSI

-683 EELEEIQKKIIR
+683 EELEEIQKKIINNLR
-695 KLRSNKNLSRIDS
+695 KNPSLSRIES
-708 DYNRN
+708 DYSRN

-723 NKAKDLGVSTKAI
+723 SKAKDLGISTESI
-736 GETLE
+736 GRTLE
-741 TLYGGKKITTFNKLG
+741 ILYGGKKVTTFNKLG
-756 KEYPIIVQQ
+756 KEYPIILQQ
-765 YLSDRRNKEG
+765 YISDRRNKDG
-775 VSKIFVRSETNSK
+775 ISKIFVRSKDGE
-788 LISLANLVSF
+788 LISLVNLVEF
-798 KEEGSAKQLAR
+798 VEEGNAKELNR

-820 NINEGYTLTE
+820 NINENYTLSE
-830 AIKFFEEVMSSEAPK
+830 AIRFLEDTVSQVSPE
-845 NQITW
+845 NQIAW

-856 IKETSNE
+856 LKETTNE

-880 ATFNSFI
+880 ATFNSFV
-887 HPFIIV
+887 HPFIII

-941 QIRTTGKNIDTAVKE
+941 QLRTKGKNIQDSIKE
-956 ACAVRFRPI
+956 ACDLRFRPI
-965 IMTSLSTMIAMMPL
+965 IMTSLSTMIAMLPL

-987 AGEGSRLAVG
+987 AGEASRLAVG

-1008 FFTLYVTPSMYLALA
+1008 FFTLYVTPSMYLLLA
-1023 KNTKRIDVIDIE
+1023 KNTKRIDAVDID
-1035 LKKNYLKNNIFIFI
+1035 LKKQLN

>member
-1 MFITDLSIR
+1 MFITELSIK

-66 QVLEDVIG
+66 QVVEDVIG

-121 PSESDPPQILKRAA
+121 PTESDPPQILKRAA

-144 LSSSTWSDLEL
+144 LSSSSWSDLEL
-155 GDYAERFLVDQFSSV
+155 GDYAERYLVDKFSSV

-184 SIRVWVDPIKLAAN
+184 SIRVWIDPIKLAAN
-198 DLTIKEVESAMRGE
+198 NLTIKEVEFAIRGE
-212 NISLPAGTLEADNID
+212 NVSLPAGTLEADNID

-236 NDINSIKQ
+236 NDINTIKQ
-244 LPIKKKNNKVIL
+244 IPIKKTRNRVIL

-304 EIKKKIIEVKKSL
+304 DIKKKIVEVKKSL

-331 YVEAAIEEVY
+331 YVQAAIEEVY
-341 KTLFIAFILVV
+341 KTLVIAFILVV

-421 NGENSL
+421 NGETPL

-433 SKQISFAIIATTL
+433 SKQISFAIVATTL

-458 KGISGTLF
+458 EGISGTLF

-489 MLASKFLNKKT
+489 MLASKFLYKKK
-500 SKKFIIRKFEN
+500 SKKKFIQKFEK
-511 IFSNFANFYKETLG
+511 IFSNFANFYEETLG
-525 TVIYKTRTVGIFIIF
+525 FVIYKTKSVSFFIIF
-540 IIIASIL
+540 IIIVSVL
-547 LFNFSKKELLP
+547 LFSFSKKELLP
-558 MEDRGAYLIIGATD
+558 MEDRGAYLIIGSTD

-591 LPLLQA
+591 IPLLQA
-597 EDSPYSRFIMRVPGF
+597 EGSPYSRFIMRVPGF
-612 GSSANSYNSFIII
+612 GNSANSYNSFIII

-639 IVLREAIGKIVTLPQ
+639 VVLREAIGKIVTLPQ

-665 RVSSYNKPVQMV
+665 RVSNYNKPVQMV
-677 IYGSTY
+677 IYGNTY
-683 EELEEIQKKIIR
+683 EELESVQKKVIQT
-695 KLRSNKNLSRIDS
+695 LRSNKNLSRIES

-723 NKAKDLGVSTKAI
+723 NKAKDLGVSTKSI

-775 VSKIFVRSETNSK
+775 VSKIFVRSETNGK

-798 KEEGSAKQLAR
+798 KEEGSAKELAR

-820 NINEGYTLTE
+820 NISEGYTLTE
-830 AIKFFEEVMSSEAPK
+830 AIKYFENVMVDLSPE

-880 ATFNSFI
+880 ATFNSFV
-887 HPFIIV
+887 HPFVII

-934 LIVDFAN
+934 LIVDYAN
-941 QIRTTGKNIDTAVKE
+941 QIRSSGKTIELAVKE

-979 VIGNIGPG
+979 VIGNFGPG

-1023 KNTKRIDVIDIE
+1023 KNTKRIDIVDLE
-1035 LKKNYLKNNIFIFI
+1035 LKKELSKK

>member
-1 MFITDLSIR
+1 
-10 RPTVSWVMSLIL
+10 
-22 IIFGL
+22 
-27 FVFWKL
+27 
-33 PVRELPNGIQPPV
+33 
-46 VQVQVDYKSAAASI
+46 
-60 VDQEVT
+60 
-66 QVLEDVIG
+66 
-74 GAEGIKNIDS
+74 
-84 KSENGRS
+84 
-91 TINVEFDTSIDLDN
+91 
-105 AANDIRERVA
+105 
-115 RVVDNL
+115 
-121 PSESDPPQILKRAA
+121 
-135 GFTTTMWLS
+135 MWLA

-155 GDYAERFLVDQFSSV
+155 GDYAERYLVDTFSSV
-170 KNVGRIRV
+170 KNVGRILV

-198 DLTIKEVESAMRGE
+198 DLTVQEVERALRGE
-212 NISLPAGTLEADNID
+212 NIRLPAGTLEANNID

-236 NDINSIKQ
+236 NSIETIKQ
-244 LPIKKKNNKVIL
+244 LPIKKTNKKVVV
-256 LSDVANVEFGP
+256 LSDVANIEFGP
-267 VSEKTLFKAQTKDQI
+267 VSEKTLFKAQRKDQL

-291 YARSGASTVELSN
+291 YARSGASTVELSK
-304 EIKKKIIEVKKSL
+304 EIKKKIAKVNKSL
-317 PEELDLRVSFNRAN
+317 PEGLELEVAFNRAT
-331 YVEAAIEEVY
+331 YIGAAINEVY
-341 KTLFIAFILVV
+341 KTLIIAFVLVV
-352 LIIYL
+352 IIIYL

-372 PVSLIASFLGLYIFG
+372 PVSLIASFLGIYIFG

-421 NGENSL
+421 NGENPL

-433 SKQISFAIIATTL
+433 SKQITFAIIATTL
-446 ILVAVFLPLIFI
+446 ILIAVFLPLIFI
-458 KGISGTLF
+458 EGISGTLF

-489 MLASKFLNKKT
+489 MLASKFLNKKNN
-500 SKKFIIRKFEN
+500 KNFIIRKFEK
-511 IFSNFANFYKETLG
+511 FFLGFAKFYQETLEVLVKKTK
-525 TVIYKTRTVGIFIIF
+525 TVSVFIIF
-540 IIIASIL
+540 IIVASIL

-558 MEDRGAYLIIGATD
+558 MEDRGAYLVIGFTD

-579 TQEQAQK
+579 TQEKAQVIEK
-586 VEARL
+586 RL
-591 LPLLQA
+591 IPLLQA
-597 EDSPYSRFIMRVPGF
+597 ENSPYSRFIMRVPGF
-612 GSSANSYNSFIII
+612 GSSATSYNSFIII
-625 ALLDD
+625 ALLDH
-630 WKNRKKGQQ
+630 WKNRKQDSQ
-639 IVLREAIGKIVTLPQ
+639 TVMRQAIGKIVTVPQ
-654 ALAFPISPQSI
+654 AVAFPISPQSI

-683 EELEEIQKKIIR
+683 EELERIQSEVIG
-695 KLRSNKNLSRIDS
+695 KLRRNNNLSRLES
-708 DYNRN
+708 DYTRN

-723 NKAKDLGVSTKAI
+723 NKAKDLGVSTETI
-736 GETLE
+736 GKSLE
-741 TLYGGKKITTFNKLG
+741 TLYGGKRVTTFNKLG
-756 KEYPIIVQQ
+756 KEYPIILQQ

-775 VSKIFVRSETNSK
+775 ISKIFVRSDTTGK
-788 LISLANLVSF
+788 LISLTNLVNF
-798 KEEGSAKQLAR
+798 KEEGTAKELAR

-820 NINEGYTLTE
+820 NISENYTLSE
-830 AIKFFEEVMSSEAPK
+830 AIKYLENTMAEVSPQS
-845 NQITW
+845 QITW

-887 HPFIIV
+887 HPFIII

-913 VNIFSQIALIILIG
+913 INIFSQIALVILIG

-934 LIVDFAN
+934 LIVDYAN
-941 QIRTTGKNIDTAVKE
+941 QIRTTGKNIETAVKE
-956 ACAVRFRPI
+956 ACSIRFRPI

-997 STILGGMIIST
+997 ATILGGMIIST
-1008 FFTLYVTPSMYLALA
+1008 FFTLYVTPTMYLALA
-1023 KNTKRIDVIDIE
+1023 KNTKRIDAIDLE
-1035 LKKNYLKNNIFIFI
+1035 LNRQLKR

>member
-1 MFITDLSIR
+1 MFITELSIR
-10 RPTVSWVMSLIL
+10 RPVVSWVMSLIL
-22 IIFGL
+22 IVFGL

-33 PVRELPNGIQPPV
+33 PVRELPSGIQPPV
-46 VQVQVDYKSAAASI
+46 VQVQVNYNSAAAPI
-60 VDQEVT
+60 VNQEVT

-91 TINVEFDTSIDLDN
+91 TINIEFDTSIELDN
-105 AANDIRERVA
+105 AANDVRERVA

-121 PSESDPPQILKRAA
+121 PSEADPPQILKRAA
-135 GFTTTMWLS
+135 GFTTTMWLA

-155 GDYAERFLVDQFSSV
+155 GDYAERYLVDTFSSV
-170 KNVGRIRV
+170 KNVGRILV

-184 SIRVWVDPIKLAAN
+184 SIRVWIDPIKLAAN
-198 DLTIKEVESAMRGE
+198 DLTIQEVEQALRGE
-212 NISLPAGTLEADNID
+212 NIRLPAGTLEADNID

-236 NDINSIKQ
+236 NSIKTIEQ
-244 LPIKKKNNKVIL
+244 LPIKKNNKQIVT
-256 LSDVANVEFGP
+256 LSDVAKIEFGP
-267 VSEKTLFKAQTKDQI
+267 VSEKTLFKAQRKDQL

-291 YARSGASTVELSN
+291 YARSGASTVELSK
-304 EIKKKIIEVKKSL
+304 EIKKKIFEVNKTL
-317 PEELDLRVSFNRAN
+317 PDGLKLEIAFNRAT
-331 YVEAAIEEVY
+331 YVGAAINEVY
-341 KTLFIAFILVV
+341 KTLVIAFVLVV
-352 LIIYL
+352 IIIYL

-372 PVSLIASFLGLYIFG
+372 PVSLIASFLGIYLFG

-421 NGENSL
+421 NGETPL
-427 VAAYKG
+427 VASYKG
-433 SKQISFAIIATTL
+433 SKQITFAIIATTL
-446 ILVAVFLPLIFI
+446 ILIAVFLPLIFI
-458 KGISGTLF
+458 EGISGTLF
-466 RETAIALSF
+466 KETAIALSF

-489 MLASKFLNKKT
+489 MLASKFLTKKT
-500 SKKFIIRKFEN
+500 DKNFIINRFEKFFLS
-511 IFSNFANFYKETLG
+511 FSKFYEETL
-525 TVIYKTRTVGIFIIF
+525 TVLMKKTKSITIFIIL
-540 IIIASIL
+540 IIVGSIL
-547 LFNFSKKELLP
+547 LFDFSKKELLP
-558 MEDRGAYLIIGATD
+558 MEDRGAYLVIGFTD

-579 TQEQAQK
+579 TQEKAQVIEK
-586 VEARL
+586 RL
-591 LPLLQA
+591 IPLLQ
-597 EDSPYSRFIMRVPGF
+597 EENSPYSRFIMRVPGF
-612 GSSANSYNSFIII
+612 GSSANSFNSFIII
-625 ALLDD
+625 ALLDNWD
-630 WKNRKKGQQ
+630 NRKKNSQT
-639 IVLREAIGKIVTLPQ
+639 VMREAIGKIVTVPQ
-654 ALAFPISPQSI
+654 AVAFPISPQSI

-683 EELEEIQKKIIR
+683 EELEKIQSQVIR
-695 KLRSNKNLSRIDS
+695 TLRKNGNLSRIES
-708 DYNRN
+708 DYSRN
-713 KPEVKLIINK
+713 KPEVKLLINK
-723 NKAKDLGVSTKAI
+723 NKAKDLGVSTEKI
-736 GETLE
+736 GRTLE
-741 TLYGGKKITTFNKLG
+741 TLYGGKRVTTFNKLG
-756 KEYPIIVQQ
+756 KEYPIILQQ
-765 YLSDRRNKEG
+765 YLADRRNKEG
-775 VSKIFVRSETNSK
+775 ISKIFVRSDTTGK
-788 LISLANLVSF
+788 LISLVNLVDF
-798 KEEGSAKQLAR
+798 KEVGAAKELSR
-809 YNRQRAVTISA
+809 YNRQPAVTISA
-820 NINEGYTLTE
+820 NISENYSLSD
-830 AIKFFEEVMSSEAPK
+830 AIKYLENTMEKVAPQ

-856 IKETSNE
+856 VKETSNE

-880 ATFNSFI
+880 ATFNSFV
-887 HPFIIV
+887 HPFIII

-934 LIVDFAN
+934 LIVDYAN
-941 QIRTTGKNIDTAVKE
+941 QIRTKGKNIENAVKE
-956 ACAVRFRPI
+956 ACSIRFRPI

-1008 FFTLYVTPSMYLALA
+1008 FFTLYVTPTMYLALA
-1023 KNTKRIDVIDIE
+1023 KNTKRIDAVDIE
-1035 LKKNYLKNNIFIFI
+1035 LKKELR

>member
-1 MFITDLSIR
+1 MFITELSIK

-33 PVRELPNGIQPPV
+33 PVRELPDGIQPPV
-46 VQVQVDYKSAAASI
+46 VQIQIDYKSAAASI

-66 QVLEDVIG
+66 QVIEDVIG

-84 KSENGRS
+84 RSENGRS

-135 GFTTTMWLS
+135 GFTTTMWLAV
-144 LSSSTWSDLEL
+144 SSPTWNDLEL
-155 GDYAERFLVDQFSSV
+155 GDYVERYLVDQFSSV

-184 SIRVWVDPIKLAAN
+184 SIRVWIDPIKLAAN
-198 DLTIKEVESAMRGE
+198 DLTVQEVESALRGE
-212 NISLPAGTLEADNID
+212 NIRLPAGTLEADNID

-236 NDINSIKQ
+236 ENIETIKQ
-244 LPIKKKNNKVIL
+244 LPIKKTGKNIVL
-256 LSDVANVEFGP
+256 LSDVANIEFGP
-267 VSEKTLFKAQTKDQI
+267 VSEKTLFKAQTKNQL
-282 NLKTVGIGI
+282 NQKTVGIGI
-291 YARSGASTVELSN
+291 YARSGASTVELSDD
-304 EIKKKIIEVKKSL
+304 IKKKIKEVKKTL
-317 PEELDLRVSFNRAN
+317 PEGLDLNVSFNRAN

-341 KTLFIAFILVV
+341 KTLIIAFILVV
-352 LIIYL
+352 IIIYL

-421 NGENSL
+421 NGETPL

-458 KGISGTLF
+458 EGISGTLF
-466 RETAIALSF
+466 KETAIALSF

-489 MLASKFLNKKT
+489 MLASKFLHKKT
-500 SKKFIIRKFEN
+500 SKKILIQKFEK
-511 IFSNFANFYKETLG
+511 IFLNFANFYRETLNNVVNKTK
-525 TVIYKTRTVGIFIIF
+525 TVSFFIIC
-540 IIIASIL
+540 IVVASVL
-547 LFNFSKKELLP
+547 LFSFSKKELLP
-558 MEDRGAYLIIGATD
+558 IEDRGAYLIIGSTD

-586 VEARL
+586 VEQRL
-591 LPLLQA
+591 IPLLQA
-597 EDSPYSRFIMRVPGF
+597 ENSPYSRFIMRVPGF

-630 WKNRKKGQQ
+630 WKNRKKDSQT
-639 IVLREAIGKIVTLPQ
+639 VLREAIGKIVSLPQ

-677 IYGSTY
+677 IYGNTY
-683 EELEEIQKKIIR
+683 EELEEIQSNVIR
-695 KLRSNKNLSRIDS
+695 KLRSNENLSRIES

-713 KPEVKLIINK
+713 KPEVKLIVNK
-723 NKAKDLGVSTKAI
+723 NKAKDLGVSTRTI
-736 GETLE
+736 GQTLE
-741 TLYGGKKITTFNKLG
+741 TLYGGKRITTFNRLG

-765 YLSDRRNKEG
+765 YLSDRRNKDG
-775 VSKIFVRSETNSK
+775 ISKIFVRSETSNK

-798 KEEGSAKQLAR
+798 KEEGSAKELAR
-809 YNRQRAVTISA
+809 YNRQRAVTVSA
-820 NINEGYTLTE
+820 NINENYTLSE
-830 AIKFFEEVMSSEAPK
+830 AIAYFENVMEEIAPQ

-870 ALLTAYLVMA
+870 ALITAYLVMA

-887 HPFIIV
+887 HPFIII

-934 LIVDFAN
+934 LIVDYAN
-941 QIRTTGKNIDTAVKE
+941 QIRTTGKNIEAAVKE
-956 ACAVRFRPI
+956 ACEVRFRPI
-965 IMTSLSTMIAMMPL
+965 IMTSLSTMIAMLPL

-1023 KNTKRIDVIDIE
+1023 KNTKRIDAVDLE
-1035 LKKNYLKNNIFIFI
+1035 LKKELIKK